1 MKKRIPKTVLA
12 VTGSLAM
19 TLFLTLP
26 LQAQEG
32 IDKDRRAHFE
42 ERRAKM
48 HERRGKFL
56 ENNPEAAARA
66 EETLQRYAEMRENN
80 PEAAARMRE
89 QRRERFRNGRPGRRD
104 WGEDGGFGPPPGE
117 TAPE

>member
-32 IDKDRRAHFE
+32 IDKDRRAHFK
-42 ERRAKM
+42 ERRAK
-48 HERRGKFL
+48 
-56 ENNPEAAARA
+56 
-66 EETLQRYAEMRENN
+66 MRENN